1 MRRQH
6 ADRGDVERAAEGDA
20 REHAVDVLGR
30 RLARADAGDEAAC
43 FFMLS
48 ATSTGLNVTAV

>member
-1 MRRQH
+1 MAPPNVNRVRTLSMYW
-6 ADRGDVERAAEGDA
+6 DVFFPG
-20 REHAVDVLGR
+20 LIPGMYPPY
-30 RLARADAGDEAAC
+30 